1 MLKNLPIG
9 SRLLLIAAGALVGM
23 VAIGGKAL
31 VSLEAML
38 LADRE
43 QKTHHLV
50 ESAQTL
56 VGHFAGLAAGG
67 EMSEADAQAA
77 ALAAVHDLR
86 YDGNEYFFILDDQ
99 GTMLMHPFNQ
109 DIVGDDVRG
118 FEDPNGFRL
127 FSEMIRVAD
136 RAGAGSVAYEWPK
149 PGFSEP
155 QPKIS
160 YVAAFDEWGWVIG
173 SGIYI
178 DDVAA
183 AFWENAKEIGGVGA
197 LILLAVGAVTILIG
211 RGISGPIGQITSRM
225 DALAGGNLQIDV
237 PNTENRDEVGALA
250 RSLKVFKDNALRM
263 EEMRREQEEA
273 ERRAAEERRAAL
285 MQMADRLESSVKS
298 IVASVGD
305 GCTELRSTSQ
315 SMSSLAVQTS
325 NQALSVASGSQEASA
340 NVQTVASA
348 TEELTSSI
356 GEISQQVSH
365 SADIARRAVASAE
378 QTNERVSALTGA
390 ADKIGQVVQLI
401 NAIAEQTNLLA
412 LNATIEA
419 ARAGE
424 AGKGFAVV
432 ASEVKNLANQTAKAT
447 DEIAGQVEAMQ
458 GATGETA
465 ASIGQI
471 GDVIRQVDEIAATIA
486 AAVEEQG
493 SATREIAR
501 NVEQAALGAQTVAAN
516 INGVSQASEETG
528 AAAGGVQT
536 VAEQLAEQSEKLR
549 MEIDSFL
556 AQVRAG

>member
-9 SRLLLIAAGALVGM
+9 SRLLMIAAGVFVGM
-23 VAIGGKAL
+23 VAIGTQAL
-31 VSLEAML
+31 MSLEAL
-38 LADRE
+38 LMTDRE
-43 QKTHHLV
+43 EKTQHLV
-50 ESAQTL
+50 ETAESL
-56 VGHFAGLAAGG
+56 ISHFARLANNGDMA
-67 EMSEADAQAA
+67 EADAQAA
-77 ALAAVHDLR
+77 ALAAVSDLR
-86 YDGNEYFFILDDQ
+86 YDGEEYFFILDDQ
-99 GTMLMHPFNQ
+99 GTMLMHPY
-109 DIVGDDVRG
+109 DASIVGDDVRG
-118 FEDPNGFRL
+118 FEDPNGLRL
-127 FSEMIRVAD
+127 FAEMIRVAD
-136 RAGAGSVAYEWPK
+136 HAGAGLVAYEWPK
-149 PGFSEP
+149 PGFSEA

-160 YVAAFDEWGWVIG
+160 YVTAFDDWNWVIG
-173 SGIYI
+173 SGIYV
-178 DDVAA
+178 DDVATV
-183 AFWENAKEIGGVGA
+183 FWEKAREIGGVGA
-197 LILLAVGAVTILIG
+197 LILLVVCGATMVIA
-211 RGISGPIGQITSRM
+211 RGISRPIAQITGRM
-225 DALAGGNLQIDV
+225 DALAGGDLEIDV
-237 PNTENRDEVGALA
+237 PNTDNRDEVGALA

-263 EEMRREQEEA
+263 EEMRREQEKA
-273 ERRAAEERRAAL
+273 ERRAAEERRAAV
-285 MQMADRLESSVKS
+285 MQMADQLETSVQS

-315 SMSSLAVQTS
+315 SMSGLAVQTS
-325 NQALSVASGSQEASA
+325 NQAMNVASGSQEASA
-340 NVQTVASA
+340 NVQTVAVA

-356 GEISQQVSH
+356 SEISQQVSH

-390 ADKIGQVVQLI
+390 AEKIGQVVQLI

-458 GATGETA
+458 GATSQTATAIGE
-465 ASIGQI
+465 I
-471 GDVIRQVDEIAATIA
+471 GDVIKQVDEIAATIA

-516 INGVSQASEETG
+516 VTGVSQASDETG
-528 AAAGGVQT
+528 AAAEEVQT